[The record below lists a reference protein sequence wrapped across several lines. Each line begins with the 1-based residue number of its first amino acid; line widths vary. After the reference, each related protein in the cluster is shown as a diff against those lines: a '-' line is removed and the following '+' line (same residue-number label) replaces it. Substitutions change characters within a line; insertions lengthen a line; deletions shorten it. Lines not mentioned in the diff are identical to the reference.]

1 MTFYLKYRPQNLSE
15 LDIKSVRESLES
27 IVKSDKIPHALL
39 FAGSKGTGKTS
50 AARIIAKV
58 LNCEKNDKLKEPCN
72 KCPQCVSITNGTN
85 IDVIELDAASNR
97 GIDDIRVLRDG
108 VKLAPARAK
117 KKVYIIDEA
126 HMLTSEASN
135 ALLKTLEE
143 PPNHVYFILA
153 TTNPEKIID
162 TIKSRTL
169 LVKFTKATHEEILTA
184 LSKIVKEEKIKISE
198 NDLENIYQHS
208 KGSFRDAVK
217 VLENY
222 SLEGKMSD
230 TSELDSLTVIKLIEE
245 KNKKKLLEKSS
256 EINLENLLS
265 KLNQELLATEGIGE
279 RFTKIDKK
287 NLIRLIELLI
297 TASEQSRYSPVEE
310 LPLELAIIKYFGT
323 EGNDNNNDHSDENK
337 TLDTKDQ
344 KIDKTGKV
352 TTEPVENVTEVT
364 KAVEV
369 QLNELNVTEND
380 WDKILKAVRP
390 VNASIEALLRA
401 SKPIGFDG
409 NNLRLGVY
417 YKFHKEKLDE
427 IRNKKILEDAIT
439 GVFNNPVKVYCL
451 LTEIPKEVVKK
462 VELVEPQINNTQPD
476 ISKVAE
482 EIFS

>member
-1 MTFYLKYRPQNLSE
+1 MTFYLKYRPQNLSD

-39 FAGSKGTGKTS
+39 FAGTKGTGKTS

-72 KCPQCVSITNGTN
+72 KCAQCISITNGTN

-126 HMLTSEASN
+126 HMLTTEASN

-153 TTNPEKIID
+153 TTNSEKIID

-169 LVKFTKATHEEILTA
+169 LVKFNKATKIEVVTA

-198 NDLENIYQHS
+198 GDLEKIYQLS

-230 TSELDSLTVIKLIEE
+230 TSELDSLTVIKLIEN
-245 KNKKKLLEKSS
+245 KDKKKILEKAP
-256 EINLENLLS
+256 EINLEDLLS

-279 RFTKIDKK
+279 RLSKFDKK
-287 NLIRLIELLI
+287 DLIRLIELLI
-297 TASEQSRYSPVEE
+297 TASEQSRYSPIEE
-310 LPLELAIIKYFGT
+310 LPLELAIIKYL
-323 EGNDNNNDHSDENK
+323 GNDNDQNITDKNNNNVSEK
-337 TLDTKDQ
+337 K
-344 KIDKTGKV
+344 KIDKTEKEEA
-352 TTEPVENVTEVT
+352 EPFEKETEVA
-364 KAVEV
+364 KVVEV
-369 QLNELNVTEND
+369 RINESNVADND

-390 VNASIEALLRA
+390 INASIEALLRA

-417 YKFHKEKLDE
+417 YKFHKERLDE
-427 IRNKKILEDAIT
+427 IRNKKILEDAIA
-439 GVFNNPVKVYCL
+439 GVFNNPIKVDCL

-462 VELVEPQINNTQPD
+462 VDLIEPQINGTHPD